1 METKQCTFIFFGPE
15 NTTSKHQP
23 KKGNA
28 HAPRK
33 ANANKLS
40 HESLPLQLTSI
51 IVAKRFDA
59 FWESVTEAVHVQ
71 VLIDVIAATFQAL
84 PRGLLS
90 NCFTRNRFNAY
101 QRTYTLWRSCR
112 QLRGVAPRAPRGV
125 GDPSARLPARARPL
139 KLSWQMCVE
148 QN

>member
-1 METKQCTFIFFGPE
+1 MMAKQCTHIFLRAG
-15 NTTSKHQP
+15 KHNERAAAE
-23 KKGNA
+23 KGNA
-28 HAPRK
+28 HAPR
-33 ANANKLS
+33 NKFS

-59 FWESVTEAVHVQ
+59 FRESVTEAVHVQ

-84 PRGLLS
+84 PKGLLS

-112 QLRGVAPRAPRGV
+112 QLRGVAPHAPRGV
-125 GDPSARLPARARPL
+125 GGPPARLPARARPL
-139 KLSWQMCVE
+139 KLE